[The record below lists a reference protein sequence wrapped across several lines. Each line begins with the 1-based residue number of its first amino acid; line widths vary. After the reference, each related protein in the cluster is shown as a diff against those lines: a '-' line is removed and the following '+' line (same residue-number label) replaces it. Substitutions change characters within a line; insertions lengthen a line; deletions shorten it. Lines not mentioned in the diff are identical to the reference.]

1 MPRLKGG
8 LVFLFVLLLSS
19 RILFAQTI
27 TSSVN
32 GTVTDPAGAVV
43 PGAKITITNV
53 ETNVTTTAET
63 NTAGVYNIRFIQVG
77 RYTLTVEASGF
88 ARQVSQPFTLEAGQN
103 AKLDSQLSVQGTA
116 SSVNV
121 DSELVPL
128 INTENAQLATTLDKT
143 AIEAVPLIGRNFI
156 QLTMFVPGAVST
168 TPANFSGD
176 SSNFAGS
183 SAIGVGGQQVS
194 VNGNREQS
202 NNYLL
207 DGIEINE
214 TLNNGVGYNPSPDA
228 LDQVQVIS
236 ANAQAEY
243 GNVNGGAVIAITKNG
258 TNNWHGSAFYFLS
271 SGLLDANT
279 WGNKHNAVIT
289 PRPSYTQPIFGGT
302 LGGPILKDRLFFF
315 VDYEGGRFHQ
325 GAVQTA
331 SVATAKMR
339 RGDFSELLDP
349 NLMCLPTLP
358 CTPRLIQLY
367 DSSSLPYKPYANN
380 MNVPTLNPVAQYLY
394 AHPELYPLPNQAPQA
409 GSPVKNNYS
418 APTRSG
424 RQNDQGDI
432 KINWKITQNDNL
444 SVRYSQSEN
453 IITTTP
459 VLLITFPVTPKT
471 PVKGVAINEI
481 HTFNSSLVNELRIG
495 YSRVHM
501 LGGLTS
507 DPTGAFGMNGNSL
520 VGIGALQVLNGFSA
534 QVFSPATTTGV
545 SASNG
550 SDLTTFGSL
559 GGATNY
565 ADNTFTYADN
575 LTYLHGR
582 HSFKF
587 GAQFIRYQQNSLYPG
602 NDGLL
607 GQFAYSGNFTSNPA
621 SGLDVNTQG
630 YTLADFNLDRVAYVG
645 TGNASGPLGPTGQ
658 RQWRDAYFAQDDWKI
673 TPNFTANVGIRY
685 EFDQPMYEV
694 NNKQANINMTT
705 GQLVYAGV
713 NGISRATV
721 KPFYGSFMPRIGF
734 AYSVNPRMVVRGGY
748 GIQNYMEG
756 TGANRRLT
764 INPPFQTPYFAV
776 GSAPSANSA
785 GQYFRVED
793 GFSNPATPSQT
804 LSLNAWAM
812 NIRPAFISEYSLTTE
827 YQFSNT
833 TSLTFGYIGEAGQ
846 HLVNHGSANQ
856 LFRPCVLNGI
866 VSTKPNN
873 AACTAINPAPYK
885 ALVGQG
891 GSIVITTS
899 DAMMNYNALQ
909 ATLRQRGW
917 HGLAGT
923 LNYTYG
929 RAMTNAV
936 GFYGSTG
943 IANANN
949 YNQDYY
955 NNHAEYGPASQ
966 DVRHN
971 LNGVLSY
978 DLPLG
983 RGRMFGAN
991 MHWALDEVVGGW
1003 KIGFTAV
1010 AYSGFP
1016 VTINN
1021 SSNNAYTNNKIQ
1033 RANSY
1038 RRLKIT
1044 NQSTNAWFGKDSSAK
1059 SCTTPGMGDGKCAY
1073 GSPADGSYGTS
1084 RVGAE
1089 RAPGYQQY
1097 DATASKDFTVWHEQ
1111 KFSFRAD
1118 ASNVFNMTSLSN
1130 PNNTAQSSSFGQITA
1145 VRSGPRRL
1153 QLSLRYTF

>member
-1 MPRLKGG
+1 MLRLKGG
-8 LVFLFVLLLSS
+8 IVFFLVIFLFTTFLP
-19 RILFAQTI
+19 AQTI
-27 TSSVN
+27 TGSVN
-32 GTVTDPAGAVV
+32 GTVTDPGGAVV

-53 ETNVTTTAET
+53 ATNVSTSTETNS
-63 NTAGVYNIRFIQVG
+63 AGVYNIRFLQVG
-77 RYTLTVEASGF
+77 RYTLTMEAQGF
-88 ARQVSQPFTLEAGQN
+88 AKQMSKPFTLEAGQN
-103 AKLDSQLSVQGTA
+103 AKLDGQLAMQGAVST
-116 SSVNV
+116 VNV
-121 DSELVPL
+121 NSELVPL

-143 AIEAVPLIGRNFI
+143 AIDAVPLIGRNFV

-168 TPANFSGD
+168 TPANF
-176 SSNFAGS
+176 AGN

-243 GNVNGGAVIAITKNG
+243 GNVNGGAVIALTKSG
-258 TNNWHGSAFYFLS
+258 TNSWHGSAFYFLS

-279 WGNKHNAVIT
+279 WANKHNSVIT
-289 PRPSYTQPIFGGT
+289 PRQPYTQPIFGGT

-315 VDYEGGRFHQ
+315 VDYEGGRYHQ
-325 GAVQTA
+325 GGIGTA
-331 SVATAKMR
+331 TVATEKMR

-349 NLMCLPTLP
+349 NIMCAPGAS
-358 CTPRLIQLY
+358 CTSKNLVQLY
-367 DSSSLPYKPYANN
+367 DSTSLPYKPYAGNL
-380 MNVPTLNPVAQYLY
+380 NVPILNPVARYLY
-394 AHPELYPLPNQAPQA
+394 AHPELYPLPNQAPQVGTPA
-409 GSPVKNNYS
+409 TNNYR
-418 APTRSG
+418 APTKNA
-424 RQNDQGDI
+424 RQNNQGDI
-432 KINWKITQNDNL
+432 KVDWKMTQRDNL

-453 IITTTP
+453 VIVNTP
-459 VLLITFPVTPKT
+459 VLAISFPVSPKT
-471 PVKGVAINEI
+471 PVKSVAINEV

-501 LGGLTS
+501 LGGLTTDS
-507 DPTGAFGMNGNSL
+507 TGAFGMNGNSI
-520 VGIGALQVLNGFSA
+520 VGIGAAQVLNGFSG
-534 QVFSPATTTGV
+534 QVFLPPGTTGLTTP
-545 SASNG
+545 NG
-550 SDLTTFGSL
+550 SEYTTFGNP
-559 GGATNY
+559 GTATNY

-575 LTYLHGR
+575 LTYLHGH

-607 GQFAYSGNFTSNPA
+607 GQFVYTGNFTSNPT
-621 SGLDVNTQG
+621 SGLTNNTQG
-630 YTLADFNLDRVAYVG
+630 YSVADFNLDRVAYVG

-673 TPNFTANVGIRY
+673 TPTFTANIGIRY

-694 NNKQANINMTT
+694 NNKQANINMAT
-705 GQLVYAGV
+705 GTLVYAGV
-713 NGISRATV
+713 NGVSRATV
-721 KPFYGSFMPRIGF
+721 NPYYGSFMPRIGF
-734 AYSVNPRMVVRGGY
+734 AYSVTPRMVVRAGY

-776 GSAPSANSA
+776 GSAPSTSSS

-793 GFSNPATPSQT
+793 GFSNPATPSQS

-827 YQFSNT
+827 YQVSNA
-833 TSLTFGYIGEAGQ
+833 TSVTIGYVGEAGQ

-856 LFRPCVLNGI
+856 LRQPCVINGI
-866 VSTKPNN
+866 VQSNPNS
-873 AACTAINPAPYK
+873 AACSVANPAPYK
-885 ALVGQG
+885 ALVGQS

-909 ATLRQRGW
+909 ATVRQRSW

-923 LNYTYG
+923 INYTYA

-955 NNHAEYGPASQ
+955 NNHAEYGPTSQ

-971 LNGVLSY
+971 LNGVMSY
-978 DLPLG
+978 ELPLC
-983 RGRMFGAN
+983 RGRIFGSN
-991 MHWALDEVVGGW
+991 MNRALDEIVGGW

-1021 SSNNAYTNNKIQ
+1021 SVNNAYTNNKIQ
-1033 RANSY
+1033 RANYY
-1038 RRLKIT
+1038 RPLKI
-1044 NQSTNAWFGKDSSAK
+1044 NKQSLNAWFGTDPSAT
-1059 SCTTPGMGDGKCAY
+1059 SCATRGIDNGICAY
-1073 GSPADGSYGTS
+1073 GAPADGAYGTG
-1084 RVGAE
+1084 RVGSA

-1130 PNNTAQSSSFGQITA
+1130 PNNTAQSANFGRITA

>member
-1 MPRLKGG
+1 MIHRVKGG
-8 LVFLFVLLLSS
+8 IFVIFMSFVFPSLL
-19 RILFAQTI
+19 IAQTI
-27 TSSVN
+27 TGSVN
-32 GTVTDPAGAVV
+32 GTVTDPGGAVV
-43 PGAKITITNV
+43 PGATVMVTNAATNLSNST
-53 ETNVTTTAET
+53 ETNS
-63 NTAGVYNIRFIQVG
+63 AGVYNIRFLQVG
-77 RYTLTVEASGF
+77 RYTLTIEAPGF
-88 ARQVSQPFTLEAGQN
+88 ARQISKPFTLEAGQD
-103 AKLDSQLSVQGTA
+103 AKLDSQLSLQGTA
-116 SSVNV
+116 ATVDVN
-121 DSELVPL
+121 SELVPL

-143 AIEAVPLIGRNFI
+143 AIDAVPLIGRNFV

-168 TPANFSGD
+168 TPANF
-176 SSNFAGS
+176 AGNA
-183 SAIGVGGQQVS
+183 AIGVGGQQVS

-236 ANAQAEY
+236 ANAPAEF
-243 GNVNGGAVIAITKNG
+243 GNVNGGAVIALTRSG
-258 TNNWHGSAFYFLS
+258 TNSWHGSAFYFLS
-271 SGLLDANT
+271 SGQLDANT
-279 WGNKHNAVIT
+279 WANKHNSVIT
-289 PRPSYTQPIFGGT
+289 PRQPYTQPIFGGT

-315 VDYEGGRFHQ
+315 VDYEGGRYHQ
-325 GAVQTA
+325 GGIGTA
-331 SVATAKMR
+331 TVATEKMR
-339 RGDFSELLDP
+339 RGDFSELLNP
-349 NLMCLPTLP
+349 NIMCAPGAS
-358 CTPRLIQLY
+358 CTSKNLIQLY
-367 DSSSLPYKPYANN
+367 DSTSIPYKPYAGNL
-380 MNVPTLNPVAQYLY
+380 NVPILNPVAKYLY
-394 AHPELYPLPNQAPQA
+394 AHPELYPVPNQAPQVGTPA
-409 GSPVKNNYS
+409 TNNYR
-418 APTRSG
+418 APIKNA

-432 KINWKITQNDNL
+432 KVDWKMTQKDNL

-453 IITTTP
+453 VIVVTP
-459 VLLITFPVTPKT
+459 VLAISFPVSPKT
-471 PVKGVAINEI
+471 PVKSVAINEV
-481 HTFNSSLVNELRIG
+481 HTFNSSLVNELRVG

-501 LGGLTS
+501 LGGLTTDS
-507 DPTGAFGMNGNSL
+507 TGAFGMKGNSI
-520 VGIGALQVLNGFSA
+520 VGIGAPQVLNGFSG
-534 QVFSPATTTGV
+534 QVFLPPGTTGLTTP
-545 SASNG
+545 NG
-550 SDLTTFGSL
+550 SEYTTFGNP
-559 GGATNY
+559 GTATNY

-575 LTYLHGR
+575 LTYLRGH

-607 GQFAYSGNFTSNPA
+607 GQFVYTGNFTSNPA
-621 SGLDVNTQG
+621 SGQTNNTQG
-630 YTLADFNLDRVAYVG
+630 YSIADFNLDRVAYSG

-673 TPNFTANVGIRY
+673 TSSFTANIGIRY

-694 NNKQANINMTT
+694 NNKQANIDMAA
-705 GQLVYAGV
+705 GKLVYAGV
-713 NGISRATV
+713 NGVSRATV
-721 KPFYGSFMPRIGF
+721 NPYYGGIMPRIGF
-734 AYSVNPRMVVRGGY
+734 AYSVTPRMVVRGGY

-776 GSAPSANSA
+776 GSAPSTSSS

-793 GFSNPATPSQT
+793 GFSNPATPSQS

-827 YQFSNT
+827 YQVSNA
-833 TSLTFGYIGEAGQ
+833 TSITVGYVGEAGQ

-856 LFRPCVLNGI
+856 LGQPCVINGT
-866 VSTKPNN
+866 VQSNPNS
-873 AACTAINPAPYK
+873 AACSAANPAPYK
-885 ALVGQG
+885 SLVGQS

-909 ATLRQRGW
+909 ATVRQRSW

-923 LNYTYG
+923 INYTYA

-936 GFYGSTG
+936 GFYGSSG

-955 NNHAEYGPASQ
+955 NNHAEYGPTSQ

-971 LNGVLSY
+971 LNGVMSY
-978 DLPLG
+978 ELPLG
-983 RGRMFGAN
+983 RGRMFGSN
-991 MHWALDEVVGGW
+991 MNRALDEIVGGW
-1003 KIGFTAV
+1003 KVGFTAV

-1021 SSNNAYTNNKIQ
+1021 SVNNAYTNNKIQ
-1033 RANSY
+1033 RANHY
-1038 RRLKIT
+1038 RPLKI
-1044 NQSTNAWFGKDSSAK
+1044 NSRGLNAWFGTDPSAI
-1059 SCTTPGMGDGKCAY
+1059 SCATRGIDNGLCAY
-1073 GSPADGSYGTS
+1073 GAPADGSYGS
-1084 RVGAE
+1084 GRVGSE

-1130 PNNTAQSSSFGQITA
+1130 PNNTAQSANFGRITA

>member
-1 MPRLKGG
+1 MHRLASGIV
-8 LVFLFVLLLSS
+8 LFLVLLGFTPFLS
-19 RILFAQTI
+19 AQTI

-32 GTVTDPAGAVV
+32 GTVTDPNGAVV
-43 PGAKITITNV
+43 PGATITLTNV
-53 ETNVTTTAET
+53 ETNVATTTQT
-63 NTAGVYNIRFIQVG
+63 NSAGVYNVRFLQVG
-77 RYTLTVEASGF
+77 RYTLAVEASGF
-88 ARQVSQPFTLEAGQN
+88 ARQVSKPFTLEAGQD
-103 AKLDSQLSVQGTA
+103 AKLDSQLSVQGTTSA
-116 SSVNV
+116 VNV
-121 DSELVPL
+121 NSELVPL

-143 AIEAVPLIGRNFI
+143 AIDAVPLIGRNFV

-168 TPANFSGD
+168 TPANF
-176 SSNFAGS
+176 AGN

-228 LDQVQVIS
+228 LDQVQVVS

-243 GNVNGGAVIAITKNG
+243 GNVNGGAVIALTRSG
-258 TNNWHGSAFYFLS
+258 TNNWHGSAFYFLAD
-271 SGLLDANT
+271 GVMDANT
-279 WGNKHNAVIT
+279 WANKHNSTIT
-289 PRPSYTQPIFGGT
+289 PRQPYTQPIFGGT
-302 LGGPILKDRLFFF
+302 LGGPIFKNKLFFF
-315 VDYEGGRFHQ
+315 VDYEGGRYHQ
-325 GAVQTA
+325 GGQGTA
-331 SVATAKMR
+331 TVATAKMR
-339 RGDFSELLDP
+339 NGDFSELLDP
-349 NLMCLPTLP
+349 KFMCSPGRA
-358 CTPRLIQLY
+358 CTAKSLVQLY
-367 DSSSLPYKPYANN
+367 DASSPAYKPYVGNL
-380 MNVPTLNPVAQYLY
+380 NVPITNPVAQYLY
-394 AHPELYPLPNQAPQA
+394 AHPELYPLPNQAPVVGTPA
-409 GSPVKNNYS
+409 TRNYT
-418 APTRSG
+418 APTRNT

-432 KINWKITQNDNL
+432 KVDWKMTEKDNL

-453 IITTTP
+453 VITTTP
-459 VLLITFPVTPKT
+459 VLLITFPVSPKT
-471 PVKGVAINEI
+471 PVKGIAINEI

-495 YSRVHM
+495 FTRVHM
-501 LGGLTS
+501 LGGLTT
-507 DPTGAFGMNGNSL
+507 DPTGAFGMNGNSI
-520 VGIGALQVLNGFSA
+520 VGIGAAQTLNGFSGQA
-534 QVFSPATTTGV
+534 FTPPGTTGLTTT
-545 SASNG
+545 NG
-550 SDLTTFGSL
+550 SEFTTFGNA
-559 GGATNY
+559 GTATNF

-575 LTYLHGR
+575 LTYLHGH

-607 GQFAYSGNFTSNPA
+607 GQFVYTGNFTSNPA
-621 SGLDVNTQG
+621 SGLTNNAQG
-630 YTLADFNLDRVAYVG
+630 YSVADFNLNRVSYVG

-685 EFDQPMYEV
+685 EYDQPMYEV
-694 NNKQANINMTT
+694 NNKQANINMQT

-713 NGISRATV
+713 NGVSRATV
-721 KPFYGSFMPRIGF
+721 KPYYGSVMPRIGF
-734 AYSVNPRMVVRGGY
+734 AYSVNPRLVVRGGY

-776 GSAPSANSA
+776 GSTPSTTST
-785 GQYFRVED
+785 GQFFRVQD
-793 GFSNPATPSQT
+793 GFSNPASPTQS

-827 YQFSNT
+827 YQFSNS
-833 TSLTFGYIGEAGQ
+833 TSLTLGYVGEAGQ

-856 LFRPCVLNGI
+856 LRQPCVLNG
-866 VSTKPNN
+866 VVQANPNS
-873 AACTAINPAPYK
+873 AACSTANPAPYK
-885 ALVGQG
+885 ALVGQA

-899 DAMMNYNALQ
+899 DAMMNYS
-909 ATLRQRGW
+909 
-917 HGLAGT
+917 
-923 LNYTYG
+923 YG

-955 NNHAEYGPASQ
+955 NNHAEYGPTSQ

-971 LNGVLSY
+971 LNGVMSY
-978 DLPLG
+978 ELPLG
-983 RGRMFGAN
+983 RGRMFGSN
-991 MHWALDEVVGGW
+991 MNRVLDEAVGGW
-1003 KIGFTAV
+1003 KVGFTAV

-1021 SSNNAYTNNKIQ
+1021 SANNAYTNNKIQ
-1033 RANSY
+1033 RANHLRSLNING
-1038 RRLKIT
+1038 RGL
-1044 NQSTNAWFGKDSSAK
+1044 NAWFGTDPSAT
-1059 SCTTPGMGDGKCAY
+1059 SCSTRGVDNGVCAY
-1073 GSPADGSYGTS
+1073 GSPADGTYGTA
-1084 RVGAE
+1084 RVGSE

-1111 KFSFRAD
+1111 KLSFRAD

-1130 PNNTAQSSSFGQITA
+1130 PNNTAQSTNFGQITA

-1153 QLSLRYTF
+1153 QLALKYTF

>member
-1 MPRLKGG
+1 MMLRLKGG
-8 LVFLFVLLLSS
+8 IVFFLALLMSSAFVA
-19 RILFAQTI
+19 AQTI
-27 TSSVN
+27 TASVN
-32 GTVTDPAGAVV
+32 GTVTDPGGAVV

-53 ETNVTTTAET
+53 ATNVSTSAET
-63 NTAGVYNIRFIQVG
+63 NSAGVYNIRFIQVG
-77 RYTLTVEASGF
+77 GYTLAVEAPGF
-88 ARQVSQPFTLEAGQN
+88 ARQISKPFTLEAGQN
-103 AKLDSQLSVQGTA
+103 AKLDSQLSMQGTV
-116 SSVNV
+116 STVNV

-143 AIEAVPLIGRNFI
+143 AIDAVPLIGRNFV

-168 TPANFSGD
+168 TPANF
-176 SSNFAGS
+176 AGN

-243 GNVNGGAVIAITKNG
+243 GNVNGGAVIALTRSG
-258 TNNWHGSAFYFLS
+258 TNSWHGSAFYFLS

-279 WGNKHNAVIT
+279 WANKHNSVIT
-289 PRPSYTQPIFGGT
+289 PRQPYTQPIFGGT

-315 VDYEGGRFHQ
+315 MDYEGGRYHQ
-325 GAVQTA
+325 GGIGTA
-331 SVATAKMR
+331 TVATAKMR

-349 NLMCLPTLP
+349 NIMCAPGAS
-358 CTPRLIQLY
+358 CTSKNLVQLY
-367 DSSSLPYKPYANN
+367 DSTSLPYKPYVGNL
-380 MNVPTLNPVAQYLY
+380 NVPILSPIAKYLY
-394 AHPELYPLPNQAPQA
+394 AHPELYPLPNQAPQVGTPA
-409 GSPVKNNYS
+409 TNNYT

-432 KINWKITQNDNL
+432 KIDWKMTQRDNL

-453 IITTTP
+453 VIVNTP
-459 VLLITFPVTPKT
+459 VLAITFPVSPKT
-471 PVKGVAINEI
+471 PVKSVAINEV
-481 HTFNSSLVNELRIG
+481 HTFNSSLVNELRVG

-501 LGGLTS
+501 LGGLTT
-507 DPTGAFGMNGNSL
+507 DTTGAFGMNGNSI
-520 VGIGALQVLNGFSA
+520 VGIGAAQVLNGFSG
-534 QVFSPATTTGV
+534 QVFLPPGTTGLTTP
-545 SASNG
+545 NG
-550 SDLTTFGSL
+550 AEYTTFGNP
-559 GGATNY
+559 GTATNY

-575 LTYLHGR
+575 LTYLRGH

-607 GQFAYSGNFTSNPA
+607 GQFVYTGNFTSNPA
-621 SGLDVNTQG
+621 SGLANNAQG
-630 YTLADFNLDRVAYVG
+630 YSVADFNLDRVAYVG
-645 TGNASGPLGPTGQ
+645 TGNATGPLGPTGQ

-673 TPNFTANVGIRY
+673 TPAFTANVGIRY

-694 NNKQANINMTT
+694 NNKQANINMAT
-705 GQLVYAGV
+705 GKLVYAGV
-713 NGISRATV
+713 NGVSRATV
-721 KPFYGSFMPRIGF
+721 NPYYGSVMPRIGF

-776 GSAPSANSA
+776 GSAPSTNSS

-793 GFSNPATPSQT
+793 GFSNPATPSQS

-827 YQFSNT
+827 YQVSNT
-833 TSLTFGYIGEAGQ
+833 TSVTVGYVGEAGQ

-856 LFRPCVLNGI
+856 LRQPCVLNG
-866 VSTKPNN
+866 VVQSNPNSASCST
-873 AACTAINPAPYK
+873 INPAPYK
-885 ALVGQG
+885 ALVGQS

-909 ATLRQRGW
+909 ATVRQRSW

-923 LNYTYG
+923 INYTYA

-955 NNHAEYGPASQ
+955 NNHAEYGPTSQ

-971 LNGVLSY
+971 LNGVMSY
-978 DLPLG
+978 ELPLG
-983 RGRMFGAN
+983 RGRMFGSN
-991 MHWALDEVVGGW
+991 MNRALDEVVGGW

-1021 SSNNAYTNNKIQ
+1021 SVNNAYTNNKIQ
-1033 RANSY
+1033 RANDY
-1038 RRLKIT
+1038 RPLRI
-1044 NQSTNAWFGKDSSAK
+1044 NSQSLNAWFGTDPSAT
-1059 SCTTPGMGDGKCAY
+1059 SCSTRGIDNGICAY
-1073 GSPADGSYGTS
+1073 GAPADGAYGTS
-1084 RVGAE
+1084 RVGAQ

-1130 PNNTAQSSSFGQITA
+1130 PNNTAQSANFGRITA

-1153 QLSLRYTF
+1153 QLSLRYIF

>member
-1 MPRLKGG
+1 MFRRAGI
-8 LVFLFVLLLSS
+8 FVLFLALVALPS
-19 RILFAQTI
+19 RIFTQTI
-27 TSSVN
+27 TGSVN

-43 PGAKITITNV
+43 AGATITVTNV
-53 ETNVTTTAET
+53 ETNVSTSAQT
-63 NTAGVYNIRFIQVG
+63 NSAGVYNLRFLQVG
-77 RYTLTVEASGF
+77 RYTLAVEAPGF
-88 ARQVSQPFTLEAGQN
+88 ARQVSKPFTLEAGQN
-103 AKLDSQLSVQGTA
+103 AKLDSQLSVQGNL

-121 DSELVPL
+121 SSELVPL
-128 INTENAQLATTLDKT
+128 INTENGQLATTLDKS
-143 AIEAVPLIGRNFI
+143 AIDAVPLIGRNFV
-156 QLTMFVPGAVST
+156 QLTLFTPGSVST
-168 TPANFSGD
+168 TPANF
-176 SSNFAGS
+176 AGNA
-183 SAIGVGGQQVS
+183 AIGVGGQQVS

-228 LDQVQVIS
+228 LDQVQVVS

-243 GNVNGGAVIAITKNG
+243 GNVNGGAVIALTRSG
-258 TNNWHGSAFYFLS
+258 TNSWHGSAFYFLS
-271 SGLLDANT
+271 DGVLDANT
-279 WGNKHNAVIT
+279 WANKNNATIT
-289 PRPSYTQPIFGGT
+289 PRQPYTQPIFGGT
-302 LGGPILKDRLFFF
+302 LGAPILKDKLFFF
-315 VDYEGGRFHQ
+315 VDYEGGRYHQ
-325 GAVQTA
+325 GGVGTA
-331 SVATAKMR
+331 TVASAKMR

-349 NLMCLPTLP
+349 NIMCAPTP
-358 CTPRLIQLY
+358 GASCGPKNLIQLY
-367 DSSSLPYKPYANN
+367 DSSSLQYKPYAGNL
-380 MNVPTLNPVAQYLY
+380 NVPILNPVAQYLY
-394 AHPELYPLPNQAPQA
+394 AHPELYPLPNQAPRA
-409 GSPVKNNYS
+409 GTPATNNYS
-418 APTRSG
+418 APTRNT
-424 RQNDQGDI
+424 RRNDQGDI
-432 KINWKITQNDNL
+432 KIDWKMTGKDNL

-453 IITTTP
+453 VITTVP
-459 VLLITFPVTPKT
+459 VLLITFPVSPKT

-495 YSRVHM
+495 YTRVHM
-501 LGGLTS
+501 VGGLTT
-507 DPTGAFGMNGNSL
+507 DPTGVFGMNGNSI
-520 VGIGALQVLNGFSA
+520 VGIGAAQVLNGFSGQA
-534 QVFSPATTTGV
+534 FSPPSTTGV
-545 SASNG
+545 TTTNG
-550 SDLTTFGSL
+550 SEYSTFGNAAT
-559 GGATNY
+559 ATNF

-575 LTYLHGR
+575 LTYLRGH

-607 GQFAYSGNFTSNPA
+607 GQFIYTGNFTSNPS
-621 SGLDVNTQG
+621 SGIQNNTQG
-630 YTLADFNLDRVAYVG
+630 YSIADFNLDRVSYVG
-645 TGNASGPLGPTGQ
+645 TGNATGPLGPTGQ

-673 TPNFTANVGIRY
+673 TPNFTANIGIRY

-694 NNKQANINMTT
+694 NNKQANINMAT

-713 NGISRATV
+713 NGVSRATV
-721 KPFYGSFMPRIGF
+721 KPYYGSVMPRIGF
-734 AYSVNPRMVVRGGY
+734 AYSVNPRLVVRGGY

-776 GSAPSANSA
+776 GAPPNAAGA
-785 GQYFRVED
+785 GQYFRVQD
-793 GFSNPATPSQT
+793 GFSNPASPSPS

-827 YQFSNT
+827 YQFSNS
-833 TSLTFGYIGEAGQ
+833 TSLTIGYVGEAGQ

-856 LFRPCVLNGI
+856 LRQPCVINGA
-866 VSTKPNN
+866 VSSNPNT
-873 AACTAINPAPYK
+873 AACAAINPAPYK
-885 ALVGQG
+885 ALVGQA

-917 HGLAGT
+917 HGLSGT
-923 LNYTYG
+923 VNYSYA

-955 NNHAEYGPASQ
+955 NNHAEYGPTSQ

-971 LNGVLSY
+971 LNGVMSY
-978 DLPLG
+978 ELPLG

-991 MHWALDEVVGGW
+991 MNRALDEVVGGW
-1003 KIGFTAV
+1003 KVGFTAV

-1021 SSNNAYTNNKIQ
+1021 SVNNAYTNNKIQ
-1033 RANSY
+1033 RANHY
-1038 RRLKIT
+1038 RPLKI
-1044 NQSTNAWFGKDSSAK
+1044 NSRSLNAWFGTDPSAT
-1059 SCTTPGMGDGKCAY
+1059 SCTTRGVAVGDCAY
-1073 GSPADGSYGTS
+1073 GAPADGTYGTA
-1084 RVGAE
+1084 RVGSE

-1097 DATASKDFTVWHEQ
+1097 DATASKDFTIWHEH
-1111 KFSFRAD
+1111 KLTFRAD

-1130 PNNTAQSSSFGQITA
+1130 PNNTAQSSTFGRITA

-1153 QLSLRYTF
+1153 QLALKYQF

>member
-1 MPRLKGG
+1 MSRFRSGFAF
-8 LVFLFVLLLSS
+8 FLA
-19 RILFAQTI
+19 LFLTAFLHAQTI
-27 TSSVN
+27 TGSVN
-32 GTVTDPAGAVV
+32 GTVTDPGGAVV
-43 PGAKITITNV
+43 PGARIIVTNV
-53 ETNVTTTAET
+53 ATDLSTSTETNS
-63 NTAGVYNIRFIQVG
+63 AGVYSIRFLQVG
-77 RYTLTVEASGF
+77 RYTLTIEAPGF
-88 ARQVSQPFTLEAGQN
+88 AKQMSKPFTLEAGQN
-103 AKLDSQLSVQGTA
+103 AKLDSQLAMQGTV
-116 SSVNV
+116 STINV

-143 AIEAVPLIGRNFI
+143 AIDAVPLIGRNFV

-168 TPANFSGD
+168 TPANF
-176 SSNFAGS
+176 AGNA
-183 SAIGVGGQQVS
+183 AIGVGGQQVS

-243 GNVNGGAVIAITKNG
+243 GNVNGGAVIALTKSG
-258 TNNWHGSAFYFLS
+258 TNSWHGSAFYFLS
-271 SGLLDANT
+271 SGQLDANT
-279 WGNKHNAVIT
+279 WANKHNSVIT
-289 PRPSYTQPIFGGT
+289 PRQPYTQPIFGGT
-302 LGGPILKDRLFFF
+302 LGGPILRDRLFFF
-315 VDYEGGRFHQ
+315 VDYEGGRYHQ
-325 GAVQTA
+325 GGIGTA
-331 SVATAKMR
+331 TVATEKMR
-339 RGDFSELLDP
+339 RGDFSELLNP
-349 NLMCLPTLP
+349 NIMCAPGAS
-358 CTPRLIQLY
+358 CTAKNLVQLY
-367 DSSSLPYKPYANN
+367 DSTSLPYKPYAGNLD
-380 MNVPTLNPVAQYLY
+380 VPILNPVAKYLY
-394 AHPELYPLPNQAPQA
+394 AHPELYPLPNQAPQVGTPA
-409 GSPVKNNYS
+409 TNNYR
-418 APTRSG
+418 APTKNA

-432 KINWKITQNDNL
+432 KVDWKMTQKDNL

-453 IITTTP
+453 VIVNTP
-459 VLLITFPVTPKT
+459 VLAITFPVSPKT
-471 PVKGVAINEI
+471 PVKSVAINEV

-501 LGGLTS
+501 LGGLTT
-507 DPTGAFGMNGNSL
+507 DPTGAFGMNGNSI
-520 VGIGALQVLNGFSA
+520 VGIGAAQVLNGFSG
-534 QVFSPATTTGV
+534 QVFLPPGTTGLTTP
-545 SASNG
+545 NG
-550 SDLTTFGSL
+550 SEYTTFGNA
-559 GGATNY
+559 GTATNY

-607 GQFAYSGNFTSNPA
+607 GQFVYTGNFTSNPT
-621 SGLDVNTQG
+621 SGLTNNTQG
-630 YTLADFNLDRVAYVG
+630 YSIADFNLDRVAYVG

-673 TPNFTANVGIRY
+673 TPAFTANIGIRY

-694 NNKQANINMTT
+694 NNKQANINMAT

-713 NGISRATV
+713 NGVSRATV
-721 KPFYGSFMPRIGF
+721 NPYYGSFMPRIGF
-734 AYSVNPRMVVRGGY
+734 AYSVTPRMVVRGGY

-776 GSAPSANSA
+776 GSAPSTSNS

-793 GFSNPATPSQT
+793 GFSNPATPSQS
-804 LSLNAWAM
+804 LSLNAWDM

-827 YQFSNT
+827 YQVSNS
-833 TSLTFGYIGEAGQ
+833 TSITVGYVGEAGQ

-856 LFRPCVLNGI
+856 VRQPCVING
-866 VSTKPNN
+866 VVQSNPNS
-873 AACTAINPAPYK
+873 ADCSVANPAPYK
-885 ALVGQG
+885 ALVGQA

-909 ATLRQRGW
+909 ATVRQRSW

-923 LNYTYG
+923 INYTYA

-955 NNHAEYGPASQ
+955 NNHAEYGPTSQ

-971 LNGVLSY
+971 LNGVMSY
-978 DLPLG
+978 EFPLG
-983 RGRMFGAN
+983 RGRMFGSN
-991 MHWALDEVVGGW
+991 MNRALDEVVGGW
-1003 KIGFTAV
+1003 KVGFTAV

-1021 SSNNAYTNNKIQ
+1021 SVNNAYTNNKIQ
-1033 RANSY
+1033 RANHY
-1038 RRLKIT
+1038 RQLNINSRSL
-1044 NQSTNAWFGKDSSAK
+1044 NAWFGTDPSAT
-1059 SCTTPGMGDGKCAY
+1059 SCSTRGVDNGVCAY
-1073 GSPADGSYGTS
+1073 GAPADGTYGTS
-1084 RVGAE
+1084 RVGSE

-1111 KFSFRAD
+1111 KLSFRAD

-1130 PNNTAQSSSFGQITA
+1130 PNNTAQSANFGRITA

>member
-1 MPRLKGG
+1 MLRLKGG
-8 LVFLFVLLLSS
+8 IVFFLVLFLTTFLP
-19 RILFAQTI
+19 AQTI
-27 TSSVN
+27 TGSVN
-32 GTVTDPAGAVV
+32 GTVTDPGGAVV
-43 PGAKITITNV
+43 PGARVMVTNAATNV
-53 ETNVTTTAET
+53 SNSTQTNS
-63 NTAGVYNIRFIQVG
+63 AGVYNIRFLQVG
-77 RYTLTVEASGF
+77 RYILTIEAPGF
-88 ARQVSQPFTLEAGQN
+88 ARQTSKPFTLEAGQD
-103 AKLDSQLSVQGTA
+103 AKLDSQLSLQGTA
-116 SSVNV
+116 STVDVN
-121 DSELVPL
+121 SELVPL

-143 AIEAVPLIGRNFI
+143 AIDAVPLIGRNFV

-168 TPANFSGD
+168 TPANF
-176 SSNFAGS
+176 AGNT
-183 SAIGVGGQQVS
+183 AIGVGGQQVS

-236 ANAQAEY
+236 ANAQAEF
-243 GNVNGGAVIAITKNG
+243 GNVNGGAVVALTKSG
-258 TNNWHGSAFYFLS
+258 TNSWHGSAFYFLS

-279 WGNKHNAVIT
+279 WANKHNSVIT
-289 PRPSYTQPIFGGT
+289 PRQPYTQPIFGGT

-315 VDYEGGRFHQ
+315 MDYEGGRYHQ
-325 GAVQTA
+325 GGIGTA
-331 SVATAKMR
+331 TVATEKMR
-339 RGDFSELLDP
+339 RGDFSELLNP
-349 NLMCLPTLP
+349 NIMCAPGAS
-358 CTPRLIQLY
+358 CTSKNLIQLY
-367 DSSSLPYKPYANN
+367 DSSSLPYKPYAGNL
-380 MNVPTLNPVAQYLY
+380 NVPILNPVAKYLY
-394 AHPELYPLPNQAPQA
+394 AHPELYPLPNQAPQVGTPA
-409 GSPVKNNYS
+409 TNNYR
-418 APTRSG
+418 APTKNA

-432 KINWKITQNDNL
+432 KIDWKMTQKDNL

-453 IITTTP
+453 VIINTP
-459 VLLITFPVTPKT
+459 VLAITFPVSPKT
-471 PVKGVAINEI
+471 PVKSVAINEV

-501 LGGLTS
+501 LGGLTT
-507 DPTGAFGMNGNSL
+507 DPTGAFGMNGNSI
-520 VGIGALQVLNGFSA
+520 VGIGAAQVLNGFSG
-534 QVFSPATTTGV
+534 QVFLPPGTTGLTTP
-545 SASNG
+545 NG
-550 SDLTTFGSL
+550 SEYTTFGNP
-559 GGATNY
+559 GTATNY

-575 LTYLHGR
+575 LTYLRGH

-607 GQFAYSGNFTSNPA
+607 GQFVYTGNFTSNPT
-621 SGLDVNTQG
+621 SGLTNNTQG
-630 YTLADFNLDRVAYVG
+630 YSIADFNLDRVAYSG

-673 TPNFTANVGIRY
+673 TPSFTANIGIRY

-694 NNKQANINMTT
+694 NNKQANINMAT
-705 GQLVYAGV
+705 GELVYAGV
-713 NGISRATV
+713 NGVSRATV
-721 KPFYGSFMPRIGF
+721 NPYYGGIMPRIGF
-734 AYSVNPRMVVRGGY
+734 AYSVTPRMVVRGGY

-776 GSAPSANSA
+776 GSAPSTSNA

-793 GFSNPATPSQT
+793 GFSNPATPSQS

-827 YQFSNT
+827 YQVSNT
-833 TSLTFGYIGEAGQ
+833 TSVTVGYVGEAGQ

-856 LFRPCVLNGI
+856 LRQPCVINGI
-866 VSTKPNN
+866 VQSNPNS
-873 AACTAINPAPYK
+873 AACSIANPAPYK
-885 ALVGQG
+885 ALVGQA

-909 ATLRQRGW
+909 ATVRQRSW

-923 LNYTYG
+923 INYTYA

-955 NNHAEYGPASQ
+955 NNHAEYGPTSQ

-971 LNGVLSY
+971 LNGVMSY
-978 DLPLG
+978 ELPLG
-983 RGRMFGAN
+983 RGRMFGSN
-991 MHWALDEVVGGW
+991 MNRVLDEIVGGW

-1021 SSNNAYTNNKIQ
+1021 SVNNAYTNNKIQ
-1033 RANSY
+1033 RANHY
-1038 RRLKIT
+1038 RPLTINSRSL
-1044 NQSTNAWFGKDSSAK
+1044 NAWFGTDPSAT
-1059 SCTTPGMGDGKCAY
+1059 SCSTRGVDNGTCAY
-1073 GSPADGSYGTS
+1073 GAPADGTYGNG
-1084 RVGAE
+1084 RVGSE

-1130 PNNTAQSSSFGQITA
+1130 PNNTAQSANFGRITA

>member
-1 MPRLKGG
+1 MHRLASGIV
-8 LVFLFVLLLSS
+8 LFLVLLGFTPFLS
-19 RILFAQTI
+19 AQTI

-32 GTVTDPAGAVV
+32 GTVTDPNGAVV
-43 PGAKITITNV
+43 PGATITLTNV
-53 ETNVTTTAET
+53 ETNVATTTQT
-63 NTAGVYNIRFIQVG
+63 NSAGVYNVRFLQVG
-77 RYTLTVEASGF
+77 RYTLAVEASGF
-88 ARQVSQPFTLEAGQN
+88 ARQVSKPFTLEAGQD
-103 AKLDSQLSVQGTA
+103 AKLDSQLSVQGTTSA
-116 SSVNV
+116 VNV
-121 DSELVPL
+121 NSELVPL

-143 AIEAVPLIGRNFI
+143 AIDAVPLIGRNFV

-168 TPANFSGD
+168 TPANF
-176 SSNFAGS
+176 AGN

-228 LDQVQVIS
+228 LDQVQVVS

-243 GNVNGGAVIAITKNG
+243 GNVNGGAVIALTRSG
-258 TNNWHGSAFYFLS
+258 TNNWHGSAFYFLAD
-271 SGLLDANT
+271 GVMDANT
-279 WGNKHNAVIT
+279 WANKHNSTIT
-289 PRPSYTQPIFGGT
+289 PRQPYTQPIFGGT
-302 LGGPILKDRLFFF
+302 LGGPIFKNKLFFF
-315 VDYEGGRFHQ
+315 VDYEGGRYHQ
-325 GAVQTA
+325 GGQGTA
-331 SVATAKMR
+331 TVATAKMR
-339 RGDFSELLDP
+339 NGDFSELLDP
-349 NLMCLPTLP
+349 KFMCSPGRA
-358 CTPRLIQLY
+358 CTAKSLVQLY
-367 DSSSLPYKPYANN
+367 DASSPAYKPYVGNL
-380 MNVPTLNPVAQYLY
+380 NVPITNPVAQYLY
-394 AHPELYPLPNQAPQA
+394 AHPELYPLPNQAPVVGTPA
-409 GSPVKNNYS
+409 TRNYT
-418 APTRSG
+418 APTRNT

-432 KINWKITQNDNL
+432 KVDWKMTEKDNL

-453 IITTTP
+453 VITTTP
-459 VLLITFPVTPKT
+459 VLLITFPVSPKT
-471 PVKGVAINEI
+471 PVKGIAINEI

-495 YSRVHM
+495 FTRVHM
-501 LGGLTS
+501 LGGLTT
-507 DPTGAFGMNGNSL
+507 DPTGAFGMNGNSI
-520 VGIGALQVLNGFSA
+520 VGIGAAQTLNGFSGQA
-534 QVFSPATTTGV
+534 FTPPGTTGLTTT
-545 SASNG
+545 NG
-550 SDLTTFGSL
+550 SEFTTFGNA
-559 GGATNY
+559 GTATNF

-575 LTYLHGR
+575 LTYLHGH

-607 GQFAYSGNFTSNPA
+607 GQFVYTGNFTSNPA
-621 SGLDVNTQG
+621 SGLTNNAQG
-630 YTLADFNLDRVAYVG
+630 YSVADFNLNRVSYVG

-685 EFDQPMYEV
+685 EYDQPMYEV
-694 NNKQANINMTT
+694 NNKQANINMQT

-713 NGISRATV
+713 NGVSRATV
-721 KPFYGSFMPRIGF
+721 KPYYGSVMPRIGF
-734 AYSVNPRMVVRGGY
+734 AYSVNPRLVVRGGY

-776 GSAPSANSA
+776 GSTPSTTST
-785 GQYFRVED
+785 GQFFRVQD
-793 GFSNPATPSQT
+793 GFSNPASPTQS

-827 YQFSNT
+827 YQFSNS
-833 TSLTFGYIGEAGQ
+833 TSLTLGYVGEAGQ

-856 LFRPCVLNGI
+856 LRQPCVLNG
-866 VSTKPNN
+866 VVQANPNS
-873 AACTAINPAPYK
+873 AACSTANPAPYK
-885 ALVGQG
+885 ALVGQA

-909 ATLRQRGW
+909 VTLRQRGW

-923 LNYTYG
+923 VNYSYG

-955 NNHAEYGPASQ
+955 NNHAEYGPTSQ

-971 LNGVLSY
+971 LNGVMSY
-978 DLPLG
+978 ELPLG
-983 RGRMFGAN
+983 RGRMFGSN
-991 MHWALDEVVGGW
+991 MNRVLDEAVGGW
-1003 KIGFTAV
+1003 KVGFTAV

-1021 SSNNAYTNNKIQ
+1021 SANNAYTNNKIQ
-1033 RANSY
+1033 RANHLRSLNING
-1038 RRLKIT
+1038 RGL
-1044 NQSTNAWFGKDSSAK
+1044 NAWFGTDPSAT
-1059 SCTTPGMGDGKCAY
+1059 SCSTRGVDNGVCAY
-1073 GSPADGSYGTS
+1073 GSPADGTYGTA
-1084 RVGAE
+1084 RVGSE

-1111 KFSFRAD
+1111 KLSFRAD

-1130 PNNTAQSSSFGQITA
+1130 PNNTAQSTNFGQITA

-1153 QLSLRYTF
+1153 QLALKYTF